1 MRASN
6 RNGAAAILTAMAVGG
21 LPGCYGQRQPP
32 ALTIERAVAAATRAL
47 IAAQAPDGAW
57 RSETYGAFKDGLA
70 LTPTVLKA
78 VVFAPAVEGS
88 EPARHRGAAT
98 LVGVETG
105 GRPFPVY
112 SAAEAAIVLT
122 RVEVAGAASARAAW
136 LAALRS
142 FQLTE
147 ELGWAP
153 SDAPYGAWG
162 DALTPARSADS
173 GRVADADIS
182 STLFALGALQIA
194 GAPADDPAVR
204 KALGFVMRC
213 QNFAE
218 DHQADPPF
226 DDGGFFFTPTD
237 PVRNKAGVAG
247 VDHRGQER
255 YYSYGSATADGLRA
269 LLRCGLAPGHPRV
282 LAARRWLEQH
292 FSATHNPGTFAP
304 ARASERDATYFYY
317 AWSLAH
323 AFRAL
328 GGRMERGAGRDTA
341 WAELL
346 SRELIRR
353 QRTDGTWSNHFTA
366 SKEDDPLVA
375 TPLALGA
382 LALCREFVSR

>member
-1 MRASN
+1 M
-6 RNGAAAILTAMAVGG
+6 LTAIACGWIVGCHGRRESPAV
-21 LPGCYGQRQPP
+21 
-32 ALTIERAVAAATRAL
+32 AIDRAIAAATRAL

-78 VVFAPAVEGS
+78 VVFAPDVKGS
-88 EPARHRGAAT
+88 EPARRRGAAT
-98 LVGVETG
+98 LVGVETL

-122 RVEVAGAASARAAW
+122 RVEVAGGGPARAAW

-142 FQLTE
+142 LQLTE
-147 ELGWAP
+147 ELGWCP
-153 SDAPYGAWG
+153 SDPPYGAWG
-162 DALTPARSADS
+162 DALSPSRSADT
-173 GRVADADIS
+173 GRTADADIS
-182 STLFALGALQIA
+182 STLFALGALGIT

-204 KALGFVMRC
+204 KALEFVVRC
-213 QNFAE
+213 QNFAGDQE
-218 DHQADPPF
+218 AEPNF

-247 VDHRGQER
+247 MDRRGRHR

-269 LLRCGLAPGHPRV
+269 LLRCGLVPGDPRV
-282 LAARRWLEQH
+282 AAARGWLERH
-292 FSATHNPGTFAP
+292 FSATHNPGAFAP
-304 ARASERDATYFYY
+304 TRASERDATYFYY

-328 GGRMERGAGRDTA
+328 GGRMECGEGRETA

-346 SRELIRR
+346 ARELIRR
-353 QRTDGTWSNHFTA
+353 QRKDGTWSNHFTA

-382 LALCREFVSR
+382 LGLCRGFVDR